1 MSYQQNEDSDWGSLF
16 VEEGEIVYNLEERL
30 LEYSC
35 RTIRLTEQIHPT
47 RAGKHIADQLL
58 RSSTSPLGNHGEAQ
72 AAEST
77 KDFVHK
83 IKLVLKELKE
93 SLRWIKLIKRVLW
106 SNTLKNSMTYSTKLI
121 NLSEFSP
128 SVSKP
133 HRNDSS
139 GAASLEHSTSNI

>member
-1 MSYQQNEDSDWGSLF
+1 MSYQQNEDSEWGSFF

-93 SLRWIKLIKRVLW
+93 SLRWIKLIKRVPLVEHPE
-106 SNTLKNSMTYSTKLI
+106 KLDDLLDETDQLI
-121 NLSEFSP
+121 RIFA
-128 SVSKP
+128 VSIKTAQK
-133 HRNDSS
+133 R
-139 GAASLEHSTSNI
+139 L